1 MKRVYIILIYW
12 VVIAFSYNQFNYFNA
27 LIKMDSLESN
37 DTPNT
42 SDDTDESTKKLENFD
57 GEDKIYSSFD
67 HNNFK
72 IHSQL
77 LENETTKRKFYF
89 HLKLISSPF
98 LFGFFQP
105 PQLG

>member
-67 HNNFK
+67 NNFK
-72 IHSQL
+72 IHPQP

-89 HLKLISSPF
+89 HHKLISSPF